1 MADTTTKDSQ
11 PAAAA
16 PQTSAL
22 KSFLSGGFGGICLVA
37 AGHPLDLIKVRL
49 QTSNQYKGMVDCA
62 RQTMAKEGVRGL
74 YRGMATPLIGV
85 TPTFSVCFWGYDLG
99 KKIARSVGG
108 NGPNDQLSLTQIG
121 FAGAF
126 SAIPTTLLM
135 TPMERI
141 KCVLQVQTAGNM
153 KYKGPVDAAK
163 GIIAE
168 SGVKGLFTGT
178 TATLMRDGIGSVG
191 YFVAYEGIKRALTPE
206 GAKPE
211 DLSPL
216 AVFMAG
222 GMAGMANWAVAI
234 PLDVLKSRLQT
245 APPGT
250 YSGVRDVLVKTVQQ
264 EGVSALFRG
273 LGPAMVRAFPA
284 NAACFLGVEVSLKIM
299 NSLW

>member
-11 PAAAA
+11 PAAA

-62 RQTMAKEGVRGL
+62 RQTIAKEGVRGL

-153 KYKGPVDAAK
+153 KYAGPVDAAK